1 LVIHRFS
8 SAKYVVLA
16 TEARKAQGD
25 NAAYTPGTSKA
36 ELARQRGKEKVE
48 HDLEAVQEL
57 EERLGIVDRWTT
69 ESEKWQSTV
78 GEIKKRKYQ
87 LALNSVEHLIVQRIF
102 ELTKVNQSQTGMW
115 SSIEFCSYLMAET
128 FQNRI

>member
-25 NAAYTPGTSKA
+25 NTAYTPGTSKA
-36 ELARQRGKEKVE
+36 ELARRRGKEKVE